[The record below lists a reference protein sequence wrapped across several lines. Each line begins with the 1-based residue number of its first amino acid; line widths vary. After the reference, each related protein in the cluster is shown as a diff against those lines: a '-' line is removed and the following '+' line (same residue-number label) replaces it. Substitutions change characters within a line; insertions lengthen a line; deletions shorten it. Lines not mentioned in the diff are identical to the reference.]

1 MIIHKLALRN
11 FRSYDCVDLSFER
24 GINVIV
30 GDNAEGKTNIVEAI
44 HYLSLA
50 RSFRT
55 TEDVNLIK
63 DKSDYAV
70 IDAEIL
76 EGDIKKKINVVIT
89 GSGKKVKSNS
99 KAINRLSELSEL
111 VNVVVFEP
119 PRVMLFKESPK
130 ARRDFL
136 DISLSKQSPM
146 YLEYITNYESALR
159 ERNELLKSDK
169 PNKTQLDVVTNIIVD
184 VAEKIVRYREMY
196 VEQINKVLS
205 KVVTSIKGEK
215 EVAKIKYLPFVRPD
229 ANYQT
234 NAKSAFSKALEGD
247 LKKRVTSIGP
257 HREDFKM
264 SLNGKEVA
272 KYGSQGENR
281 ILALALTLSPY
292 FLIEDKDKRPIVVL
306 DDIMSELDEENKER
320 LLSFLSKFE
329 QVFITSTSLEVINAT
344 VYEVKNHKITRR
356 NS

>member
-146 YLEYITNYESALR
+146 YLEYITNYERALR

-169 PNKTQLDVVTNIIVD
+169 PNKTQLDVVTNMIVD

>member
-1 MIIHKLALRN
+1 MIIHKLSLRN
-11 FRSYDCVDLSFER
+11 YRSYDYVDLSFER

-55 TEDVNLIK
+55 TEDANLIK
-63 DKSDYAV
+63 DKNDHAV

-89 GSGKKVKSNS
+89 GSGKKVKSNN
-99 KAINRLSELSEL
+99 KAIHRLSELSEL

-119 PRVMLFKESPK
+119 PRVLLFKESPK

-136 DISLSKQSPM
+136 DISLSKQSSM
-146 YLEYITNYESALR
+146 YLEYITNYERALR

-169 PNKTQLDVVTNIIVD
+169 PNKTQLDVVTNILVD
-184 VAEKIVRYREMY
+184 VAEKVVRYREMY

-205 KVVTSIKGEK
+205 KIVTSIKGEK
-215 EVAKIKYLPFVRPD
+215 EVAKIRYLPFVRPD
-229 ANYQT
+229 TNYQT
-234 NAKSAFSKALEGD
+234 NAKNAFSKALEGD
-247 LKKRVTSIGP
+247 LKKKVTSIGP

>member
-1 MIIHKLALRN
+1 MIIRKLALRD
-11 FRSYDCVDLSFER
+11 FRSYDVAEIDFEK

-55 TEDVNLIK
+55 AEDGDLIK
-63 DKSDYAV
+63 EGSQFASIEAEV
-70 IDAEIL
+70 I
-76 EGDIKKKINVVIT
+76 EGLTKKRINVVLT
-89 GSGKKVKSNS
+89 TSGKKVTCNNKTIS
-99 KAINRLSELSEL
+99 RLSELSEL

-119 PRVMLFKESPK
+119 PRVLLFRESPK

-136 DISLSKQSPM
+136 DISLSKQSSI
-146 YLEYITNYESALR
+146 YLEIITKYERALR

-169 PNKTQLDVVTNIIVD
+169 PNPIQLAATTDILIEI
-184 VAEKIVRYREMY
+184 AEKIVRYREMY

-205 KVVTSIKGEK
+205 KIVTSIKGDK
-215 EVAKIKYLPFVRPD
+215 EVARLKYQPFVRAD
-229 ANYQT
+229 GDYQT
-234 NAKSAFSKALEGD
+234 NAKNAFSKALDSD
-247 LKKRVTSIGP
+247 LRKKVTSIGP

-264 SLNGKEVA
+264 SLNGKDVA

-306 DDIMSELDEENKER
+306 DDVMSELDAENQER
-320 LLSFLSKFE
+320 LISFLTKFE
-329 QVFITSTSLEVINAT
+329 QVFITSTALEVKNAV
-344 VYEVKNHKITRR
+344 VYEVKNHKIARR